1 MLIPPIKSFK
11 YELDFIIAYNEPM
24 YINLVRILG
33 EVELIENVIN
43 NIILINDWIIS
54 NEKILLNHDLLIKL
68 KNAKGVISINILTN
82 IYRKDCTKTKFNN
95 SIEIK
100 LFIIPSREKTLKLEF
115 DILIVEFNFFTNS
128 ENEILILN
136 SDSPISLIDKEM

>member
-1 MLIPPIKSFK
+1 
-11 YELDFIIAYNEPM
+11 M

-43 NIILINDWIIS
+43 NIILINDWII
-54 NEKILLNHDLLIKL
+54 NKEKIVLNHDLKNHDVDLLIRL
-68 KNAKGVISINILTN
+68 NNAKGVISINILTN
-82 IYRKDCTKTKFNN
+82 TYRKDCTKTKFNN

-115 DILIVEFNFFTNS
+115 VILIVEFNFFTNS
-128 ENEILILN
+128 ENEILTSNKKWTIYYYW
-136 SDSPISLIDKEM
+136 KK

>member
-43 NIILINDWIIS
+43 NIILIND
-54 NEKILLNHDLLIKL
+54 
-68 KNAKGVISINILTN
+68 
-82 IYRKDCTKTKFNN
+82 
-95 SIEIK
+95 
-100 LFIIPSREKTLKLEF
+100 
-115 DILIVEFNFFTNS
+115 
-128 ENEILILN
+128 
-136 SDSPISLIDKEM
+136 